1 MGIRMVHRRTP
12 QSRPPAK
19 ARSASASAQ
28 VTASPSAPA
37 QAAGAS
43 SARIPTDLAL
53 TVRRAAT
60 RLRRRLRARRP
71 GLRQWLDLAR
81 SYLALLLTALPGP
94 RRPRTMTVFVATLT
108 ERPTGSA
115 ARRRP
120 PEPDATP

>member
-19 ARSASASAQ
+19 ARSASAQ

-37 QAAGAS
+37 QAVGAS
-43 SARIPTDLAL
+43 SASIPADLAVS
-53 TVRRAAT
+53 VRRSAT
-60 RLRRRLRARRP
+60 RLRRRLRARP
-71 GLRQWLDLAR
+71 DLRQWLDLAR

-94 RRPRTMTVFVATLT
+94 RRPRTMTVFVASLT

>member
-19 ARSASASAQ
+19 AHSASASTQ

-37 QAAGAS
+37 LAAGAS
-43 SARIPTDLAL
+43 SARIPADLAV
-53 TVRRAAT
+53 TVRRAVT
-60 RLRRRLRARRP
+60 RLRRKLRARP
-71 GLRQWLDLAR
+71 DLRQGFDLAR
-81 SYLALLLTALPGP
+81 SYLALLLDALPGP
-94 RRPRTMTVFVATLT
+94 RRPRTVTVFVASLT
-108 ERPTGSA
+108 ERPRHSA

>member
-19 ARSASASAQ
+19 ARSASASAE

-37 QAAGAS
+37 LAAGAS
-43 SARIPTDLAL
+43 SARIPADLAV
-53 TVRRAAT
+53 TVRRAVT
-60 RLRRRLRARRP
+60 RLRRRLRARP
-71 GLRQWLDLAR
+71 GLRQWFDLAR

-94 RRPRTMTVFVATLT
+94 RRPRTMTVFVASLT
-108 ERPTGSA
+108 ERQTRSA
-115 ARRRP
+115 ARRRA

>member
-28 VTASPSAPA
+28 VTASPSTPA
-37 QAAGAS
+37 LAAGAS
-43 SARIPTDLAL
+43 SARIPVDLAV

-60 RLRRRLRARRP
+60 RLRRRLRARP
-71 GLRQWLDLAR
+71 DLRQWLDLAR
-81 SYLALLLTALPGP
+81 SYLALLLAALPSP
-94 RRPRTMTVFVATLT
+94 RRPRTMTVFVASLT
-108 ERPTGSA
+108 ERPGHSA